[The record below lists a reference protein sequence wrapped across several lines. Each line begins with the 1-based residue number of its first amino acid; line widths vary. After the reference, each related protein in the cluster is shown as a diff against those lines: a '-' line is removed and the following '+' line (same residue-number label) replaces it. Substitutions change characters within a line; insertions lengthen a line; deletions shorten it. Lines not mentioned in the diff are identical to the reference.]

1 MFGSIGDMHLCTVN
15 GEDIPKLKP
24 CKSTCRPNSKVGEEG
39 EYAMGACL
47 TVYSHAPERG

>member
-47 TVYSHAPERG
+47 TVIGHAPVRG